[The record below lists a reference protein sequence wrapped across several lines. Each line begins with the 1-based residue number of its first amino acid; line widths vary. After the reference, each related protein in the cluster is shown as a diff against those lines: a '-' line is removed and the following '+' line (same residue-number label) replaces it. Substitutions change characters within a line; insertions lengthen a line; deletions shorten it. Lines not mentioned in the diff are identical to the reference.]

1 MPKVGKPPRRREGN
15 EHVRTYGLTHI
26 NLVVR
31 DLDRSLRFYRQ
42 VFGVAEYGRTEGLV
56 HTRTPGCQ
64 DVITFDE
71 QASGAGESRGIA
83 HFGFRL
89 VSPGDIDAAVDEV
102 EHAGGK
108 LLRRGEF
115 SPGYPYAYVADP
127 DAMRSRFGMSEAA
140 ALGHF
145 DSCEGRSH
153 RRGPRASLRIPCW
166 HNIPFTL
173 KTPQRTLGA
182 TPTNSQ
188 GGSNVQ

>member
-1 MPKVGKPPRRREGN
+1 VVRPTSLNTAAFLEGYWHTVRSGADAFSPILAVGHLSHDDAKESKM
-15 EHVRTYGLTHI
+15 VRTYGLTHI

-31 DLDRSLRFYRQ
+31 DVERSLRFYGQ
-42 VFGVAEYGRTEGLV
+42 VFGVEEYGRTEGLV

-115 SPGYPYAYVADP
+115 SPD
-127 DAMRSRFGMSEAA
+127 RSRHDDG
-140 ALGHF
+140 G
-145 DSCEGRSH
+145 GRCGKP
-153 RRGPRASLRIPCW
+153 RLRGFPRTGGRVRASM
-166 HNIPFTL
+166 
-173 KTPQRTLGA
+173 
-182 TPTNSQ
+182 
-188 GGSNVQ
+188 GSAASTISPR

>member
-1 MPKVGKPPRRREGN
+1 MMLGAAPRHGDGSPAA
-15 EHVRTYGLTHI
+15 RTSSQYSR
-26 NLVVR
+26 VEY
-31 DLDRSLRFYRQ
+31 SLEYSGA
-42 VFGVAEYGRTEGLV
+42 GVEEYGRTEGLV

-127 DAMRSRFGMSEAA
+127 GW
-140 ALGHF
+140 L
-145 DSCEGRSH
+145 
-153 RRGPRASLRIPCW
+153 
-166 HNIPFTL
+166 
-173 KTPQRTLGA
+173 
-182 TPTNSQ
+182 
-188 GGSNVQ
+188 